1 MSQALADVGVSVLDC
16 EHKTPA
22 AQPSGFPYIAI
33 PDIQDGRVL
42 VNQARLISEAD
53 LAEWTRRTTPGRGDI
68 LVTRRG
74 RVGDT
79 APIPDG
85 LRCAIGQN
93 LVLLRSDGTLV
104 DQAFLRWAVR
114 SPQWWSEVD
123 RLMNVGAVFSS
134 LNVKDIARI
143 RLDFPPL
150 PEQQAIAEV
159 LGALDDKIAANTAL
173 AATQREIARARWDAH
188 RRGVKTVPLGD
199 LVETGLS
206 GVWGDESQTPSA
218 GTEVLALRGRDLE
231 DVLVGKPLDAPH
243 RWISSTQATRRIAP
257 DALEV
262 WTAGSGTLGP
272 TLLITPQLRR
282 SLPLPLTYSNFVKR
296 LVAREDA
303 AGHLPS
309 AWFAIWEDWE
319 RGNFENYRT
328 GTAMPNL
335 DVSALLAGVQVPL
348 LAGSERADVRAWADL
363 ILRQELEAENRTLAA
378 TRDALLPQLMSGR
391 LRVRDAE
398 AAASAAGA

>member
-16 EHKTPA
+16 EHKTPP

-53 LAEWTRRTTPGRGDI
+53 LSEWTRRTTPRGGDI

-85 LRCAIGQN
+85 LQCAIGQN
-93 LVLLRSDGTLV
+93 LVLLRSDGTRV

-134 LNVKDIARI
+134 LNVRDIARI
-143 RLDFPPL
+143 RLNFPPL

-159 LGALDDKIAANTAL
+159 LGALDDKITANT
-173 AATQREIARARWDAH
+173 Q
-188 RRGVKTVPLGD
+188 
-199 LVETGLS
+199 LVEKLLEF
-206 GVWGDESQTPSA
+206 VNAEFLRQFGDRSLDTSL
-218 GTEVLALRGRDLE
+218 GSLA
-231 DVLVGKPLDAPH
+231 DVIDCLHSKKPERL
-243 RWISSTQATRRIAP
+243 P
-257 DALEV
+257 D
-262 WTAGSGTLGP
+262 GP
-272 TLLITPQLRR
+272 TLMQLNNIRDDGLIDRTSNYCISAEDYSQWSRKFETRAWDLVITNVGRIGAVARIPQAYTVAIGRNMTGIRPRNVAESGAFITAALLSSAVRREIDQRTDAGSVMSALNVRSVPQLRLQCSTPSER
-282 SLPLPLTYSNFVKR
+282 QNFHKS
-296 LVAREDA
+296 A
-303 AGHLPS
+303 AP
-309 AWFAIWEDWE
+309 F
-319 RGNFENYRT
+319 FEN
-328 GTAMPNL
+328 ADAVLVEN
-335 DVSALLAGVQVPL
+335 AL
-348 LAGSERADVRAWADL
+348 
-363 ILRQELEAENRTLAA
+363 LAA

-391 LRVRDAE
+391 LRVRDAQ
-398 AAASAAGA
+398 AAASAAVA